1 MERSVWIILNKN
13 FSITIDGEIKNNK
26 VEDKKFS
33 PGSDIWTNELPR
45 LGFSDEKVQ
54 KDYDNFITDIITLFA
69 EPSIN
74 EVLID
79 AKILKKSRTVV
90 EVLEEEEEF
99 TSAKLLELEKK
110 WKPERI
116 IIEYNG
122 MWNMKDLALPF
133 HWNLEQ
139 QLYWLDLMADSN
151 ISISNCPSNIFFCCI
166 IFQNT
171 INSLF
176 CFCFIIII
184 LL

>member
-26 VEDKKFS
+26 VVDKKFS

-79 AKILKKSRTVV
+79 AKIG
-90 EVLEEEEEF
+90 EESEYINCKTPLIIRKIEEYSVDE
-99 TSAKLLELEKK
+99 
-110 WKPERI
+110 I
-116 IIEYNG
+116 I
-122 MWNMKDLALPF
+122 K
-133 HWNLEQ
+133 
-139 QLYWLDLMADSN
+139 
-151 ISISNCPSNIFFCCI
+151 
-166 IFQNT
+166 
-171 INSLF
+171 
-176 CFCFIIII
+176 
-184 LL
+184 